1 MTLFLENPFFV
12 LGVTP
17 ESSRSE
23 ILAKAEEAALLDDPD
38 RVSQCRATLTNP
50 AKRLDAELRFL
61 PGVRTDEIEA
71 ICSAL
76 KKDPASVVNWPAEKL
91 SGIARSNVMIAAVS
105 SIDLSTSAKA
115 PSLIPLIWDAAK
127 SFDQQTIEQIEAQIN
142 QSRTAA
148 RFPSVK
154 DTARM
159 SDILQDIRREYLKNI
174 TTAFDSLRTAEVI
187 DVLSKE
193 LSLAESERAK
203 SSGSVIPALLEDLMN
218 SYEIA
223 AQVFI
228 NKEKETADRLISEIP
243 QGCKEM
249 EMTSGSVMLL
259 QQLQELVQKW
269 VTVIGILDRFHLLK
283 GESYEP
289 TRSLFV
295 HIRQLAVKLSN
306 EYQCFQASKGITEKI
321 LRPLAFDSERT
332 KAAEEDLRKLCE
344 ILDNSNADNFIPV
357 TGEVCLNPQARGL
370 KGLGDLTSDF
380 SSPDSLSA
388 LSGQMIFAGK
398 GEKTAAPTLA
408 SRVTAAS
415 ARQTGSSKSVS
426 TQKEKAESSS
436 SGGIGTQLLN
446 GFYSILFLILIL
458 IIGVIALGV
467 SKSYT
472 TNNLEQTPSER
483 VDTPDFSGISDSD
496 RTGIIE
502 ACKDQGSP
510 ANVYSC
516 QSEEV
521 SKLKQIGSAPDMSDI
536 FAWDQAYI
544 IDACKDRGS
553 PANVYSCQRERL
565 SNLKSLGFGYYADTS
580 AVDRAGIIDACK
592 NQGSPANV
600 ESCQSEEVSKLKQIG
615 SAPDMSDLFAWDRA
629 GIIDACKDQG
639 SPANVYRCQKEEL
652 SKLKRIGAAPPDMS
666 DISAVD
672 RAGII
677 DACKGWGSPA
687 DVYFCQREKLSM
699 LRGTDSASYM
709 DDISDADRAGIID
722 ICRYRGSL
730 ADDYSSCQRKELNKL
745 RRTGPAPDMSDI
757 SDADRARIIDACR
770 NEGSPAD
777 VYSCQGEELSKLRRF

>member
-50 AKRLDAELRFL
+50 AKRLDSELRFL

-415 ARQTGSSKSVS
+415 ARQTGSGKSVS

-516 QSEEV
+516 Q
-521 SKLKQIGSAPDMSDI
+521 
-536 FAWDQAYI
+536 
-544 IDACKDRGS
+544 
-553 PANVYSCQRERL
+553 RERL

-592 NQGSPANV
+592 DQGSPANV

-757 SDADRARIIDACR
+757 TDADRARIIDACR
-770 NEGSPAD
+770 TEGSPAD

>member
-76 KKDPASVVNWPAEKL
+76 KKDLASVVNWPAEKL

-415 ARQTGSSKSVS
+415 ARQTGSGKSVS

-446 GFYSILFLILIL
+446 GFYSILILIL

-580 AVDRAGIIDACK
+580 AVDRAGIID
-592 NQGSPANV
+592 
-600 ESCQSEEVSKLKQIG
+600 
-615 SAPDMSDLFAWDRA
+615 
-629 GIIDACKDQG
+629 
-639 SPANVYRCQKEEL
+639 
-652 SKLKRIGAAPPDMS
+652 
-666 DISAVD
+666 
-672 RAGII
+672 
-677 DACKGWGSPA
+677 
-687 DVYFCQREKLSM
+687 
-699 LRGTDSASYM
+699 
-709 DDISDADRAGIID
+709 

>member
-1 MTLFLENPFFV
+1 MFLENPFFV

-159 SDILQDIRREYLKNI
+159 SDILQDIRCEYLKNI

-415 ARQTGSSKSVS
+415 ARQTGSGKSVS

-544 IDACKDRGS
+544 IDACKDR
-553 PANVYSCQRERL
+553 
-565 SNLKSLGFGYYADTS
+565 
-580 AVDRAGIIDACK
+580 
-592 NQGSPANV
+592 GSPANV

>member
-415 ARQTGSSKSVS
+415 ARQTGSGKSVS

-446 GFYSILFLILIL
+446 GFYSILFLILILIL

-592 NQGSPANV
+592 
-600 ESCQSEEVSKLKQIG
+600 
-615 SAPDMSDLFAWDRA
+615 
-629 GIIDACKDQG
+629 
-639 SPANVYRCQKEEL
+639 
-652 SKLKRIGAAPPDMS
+652 
-666 DISAVD
+666 
-672 RAGII
+672 
-677 DACKGWGSPA
+677 GWGSPA

>member
-415 ARQTGSSKSVS
+415 ARQTGSGKSVS

-502 ACKDQGSP
+502 ACKDQ
-510 ANVYSC
+510 
-516 QSEEV
+516 
-521 SKLKQIGSAPDMSDI
+521 
-536 FAWDQAYI
+536 
-544 IDACKDRGS
+544 GS

-777 VYSCQGEELSKLRRF
+777 V

>member
-76 KKDPASVVNWPAEKL
+76 KKDLASVVNWPAEKL

-415 ARQTGSSKSVS
+415 ARQTGSGKSVS

-446 GFYSILFLILIL
+446 GFYSILFLILILIL

-510 ANVYSC
+510 ANVY
-516 QSEEV
+516 
-521 SKLKQIGSAPDMSDI
+521 
-536 FAWDQAYI
+536 
-544 IDACKDRGS
+544 
-553 PANVYSCQRERL
+553 
-565 SNLKSLGFGYYADTS
+565 
-580 AVDRAGIIDACK
+580 
-592 NQGSPANV
+592 
-600 ESCQSEEVSKLKQIG
+600 SCQSEEVSKLKQIG

>member
-76 KKDPASVVNWPAEKL
+76 KKDLASVVNWPAEKL

-332 KAAEEDLRKLCE
+332 KATEEDLRKLCE

-415 ARQTGSSKSVS
+415 ARQTGSGKSVS

-446 GFYSILFLILIL
+446 GFYSILILILILIL

-502 ACKDQGSP
+502 
-510 ANVYSC
+510 
-516 QSEEV
+516 
-521 SKLKQIGSAPDMSDI
+521 
-536 FAWDQAYI
+536 
-544 IDACKDRGS
+544 
-553 PANVYSCQRERL
+553 
-565 SNLKSLGFGYYADTS
+565 
-580 AVDRAGIIDACK
+580 
-592 NQGSPANV
+592 
-600 ESCQSEEVSKLKQIG
+600 
-615 SAPDMSDLFAWDRA
+615 
-629 GIIDACKDQG
+629 ACKDQG

-709 DDISDADRAGIID
+709 DDISDADRA
-722 ICRYRGSL
+722 
-730 ADDYSSCQRKELNKL
+730 
-745 RRTGPAPDMSDI
+745 
-757 SDADRARIIDACR
+757 RIIDACR

>member
-159 SDILQDIRREYLKNI
+159 SDILQDIRCEYLKNI

-415 ARQTGSSKSVS
+415 ARQTGSGKSVS

-544 IDACKDRGS
+544 IDACKDR
-553 PANVYSCQRERL
+553 
-565 SNLKSLGFGYYADTS
+565 
-580 AVDRAGIIDACK
+580 
-592 NQGSPANV
+592 GSPANV

>member
-415 ARQTGSSKSVS
+415 ARQTGSGKSVS

-446 GFYSILFLILIL
+446 GFYSILFLILILIL

-521 SKLKQIGSAPDMSDI
+521 SKLKQIGSA
-536 FAWDQAYI
+536 
-544 IDACKDRGS
+544 
-553 PANVYSCQRERL
+553 
-565 SNLKSLGFGYYADTS
+565 
-580 AVDRAGIIDACK
+580 
-592 NQGSPANV
+592 
-600 ESCQSEEVSKLKQIG
+600 
-615 SAPDMSDLFAWDRA
+615 
-629 GIIDACKDQG
+629 
-639 SPANVYRCQKEEL
+639 
-652 SKLKRIGAAPPDMS
+652 PDMS

>member
-76 KKDPASVVNWPAEKL
+76 KKDLASVVNWPAEKL

-193 LSLAESERAK
+193 LSLVESERAK

-332 KAAEEDLRKLCE
+332 KATEEDLRKLCE

-415 ARQTGSSKSVS
+415 ARQTGSGKSVS

-446 GFYSILFLILIL
+446 GFYSILFLILILIL

-510 ANVYSC
+510 ANVY
-516 QSEEV
+516 
-521 SKLKQIGSAPDMSDI
+521 
-536 FAWDQAYI
+536 
-544 IDACKDRGS
+544 
-553 PANVYSCQRERL
+553 
-565 SNLKSLGFGYYADTS
+565 
-580 AVDRAGIIDACK
+580 
-592 NQGSPANV
+592 
-600 ESCQSEEVSKLKQIG
+600 SCQSEEVSKLKQIG

>member
-76 KKDPASVVNWPAEKL
+76 KKDLASVVNWPAEKL

-332 KAAEEDLRKLCE
+332 KATEEDLRKLCE

-415 ARQTGSSKSVS
+415 ARQTGSGKSVS

-446 GFYSILFLILIL
+446 GFYSILFLIL

-502 ACKDQGSP
+502 ACKDQ
-510 ANVYSC
+510 
-516 QSEEV
+516 
-521 SKLKQIGSAPDMSDI
+521 
-536 FAWDQAYI
+536 
-544 IDACKDRGS
+544 GS

-699 LRGTDSASYM
+699 LRGTDFASYM

>member
-415 ARQTGSSKSVS
+415 ARQTGSGKSVS

-446 GFYSILFLILIL
+446 GFYSILILILILIL

-521 SKLKQIGSAPDMSDI
+521 SKLKQIGSAPDMSD
-536 FAWDQAYI
+536 
-544 IDACKDRGS
+544 
-553 PANVYSCQRERL
+553 
-565 SNLKSLGFGYYADTS
+565 
-580 AVDRAGIIDACK
+580 
-592 NQGSPANV
+592 
-600 ESCQSEEVSKLKQIG
+600 
-615 SAPDMSDLFAWDRA
+615 LFAW
-629 GIIDACKDQG
+629 
-639 SPANVYRCQKEEL
+639 
-652 SKLKRIGAAPPDMS
+652 
-666 DISAVD
+666 D

>member
-76 KKDPASVVNWPAEKL
+76 KKDLASVVNWPAEKL

-415 ARQTGSSKSVS
+415 ARQTGSGKSVS

-446 GFYSILFLILIL
+446 GFYSILILIL

-629 GIIDACKDQG
+629 GIIDACK
-639 SPANVYRCQKEEL
+639 
-652 SKLKRIGAAPPDMS
+652 
-666 DISAVD
+666 
-672 RAGII
+672 
-677 DACKGWGSPA
+677 GWGSPA

>member
-76 KKDPASVVNWPAEKL
+76 KKDLASVVNWPAEKL

-415 ARQTGSSKSVS
+415 ARQTGSGKSVS

-446 GFYSILFLILIL
+446 GFYSILILILIL

-544 IDACKDRGS
+544 IDACKDR
-553 PANVYSCQRERL
+553 
-565 SNLKSLGFGYYADTS
+565 
-580 AVDRAGIIDACK
+580 
-592 NQGSPANV
+592 GSPANV

>member
-76 KKDPASVVNWPAEKL
+76 KKDLASVVNWPAEKL

-357 TGEVCLNPQARGL
+357 TGGGSDLGFFITGFFIRSVRTDDFCRERRKDRGANV
-370 KGLGDLTSDF
+370 GLSRDSSFRPSDGQRQIGF
-380 SSPDSLSA
+380 DSERE
-388 LSGQMIFAGK
+388 G
-398 GEKTAAPTLA
+398 
-408 SRVTAAS
+408 R
-415 ARQTGSSKSVS
+415 
-426 TQKEKAESSS
+426 
-436 SGGIGTQLLN
+436 
-446 GFYSILFLILIL
+446 ILFLWRDRDT
-458 IIGVIALGV
+458 AF
-467 SKSYT
+467 
-472 TNNLEQTPSER
+472 ER
-483 VDTPDFSGISDSD
+483 VLLYP
-496 RTGIIE
+496 
-502 ACKDQGSP
+502 
-510 ANVYSC
+510 YS
-516 QSEEV
+516 
-521 SKLKQIGSAPDMSDI
+521 
-536 FAWDQAYI
+536 
-544 IDACKDRGS
+544 
-553 PANVYSCQRERL
+553 YS
-565 SNLKSLGFGYYADTS
+565 Y
-580 AVDRAGIIDACK
+580 
-592 NQGSPANV
+592 
-600 ESCQSEEVSKLKQIG
+600 
-615 SAPDMSDLFAWDRA
+615 
-629 GIIDACKDQG
+629 
-639 SPANVYRCQKEEL
+639 
-652 SKLKRIGAAPPDMS
+652 
-666 DISAVD
+666 
-672 RAGII
+672 
-677 DACKGWGSPA
+677 
-687 DVYFCQREKLSM
+687 
-699 LRGTDSASYM
+699 SY
-709 DDISDADRAGIID
+709 SH
-722 ICRYRGSL
+722 YRGDCSWGFKVL
-730 ADDYSSCQRKELNKL
+730 HDQ
-745 RRTGPAPDMSDI
+745 
-757 SDADRARIIDACR
+757 
-770 NEGSPAD
+770 
-777 VYSCQGEELSKLRRF
+777 

>member
-76 KKDPASVVNWPAEKL
+76 KKDLASVVNWPAEKL

-415 ARQTGSSKSVS
+415 ARQTGSGKSVS

-446 GFYSILFLILIL
+446 GFYSILFLILILIL

-592 NQGSPANV
+592 
-600 ESCQSEEVSKLKQIG
+600 
-615 SAPDMSDLFAWDRA
+615 
-629 GIIDACKDQG
+629 
-639 SPANVYRCQKEEL
+639 
-652 SKLKRIGAAPPDMS
+652 
-666 DISAVD
+666 
-672 RAGII
+672 
-677 DACKGWGSPA
+677 GWGSPA

>member
-76 KKDPASVVNWPAEKL
+76 KKDLASVVNWPAE
-91 SGIARSNVMIAAVS
+91 
-105 SIDLSTSAKA
+105 DLSTSAKA

-142 QSRTAA
+142 QSQTAA

-332 KAAEEDLRKLCE
+332 KAAEEDLR
-344 ILDNSNADNFIPV
+344 
-357 TGEVCLNPQARGL
+357 
-370 KGLGDLTSDF
+370 
-380 SSPDSLSA
+380 
-388 LSGQMIFAGK
+388 
-398 GEKTAAPTLA
+398 
-408 SRVTAAS
+408 
-415 ARQTGSSKSVS
+415 
-426 TQKEKAESSS
+426 
-436 SGGIGTQLLN
+436 
-446 GFYSILFLILIL
+446 
-458 IIGVIALGV
+458 
-467 SKSYT
+467 
-472 TNNLEQTPSER
+472 NLR
-483 VDTPDFSGISDSD
+483 
-496 RTGIIE
+496 
-502 ACKDQGSP
+502 
-510 ANVYSC
+510 
-516 QSEEV
+516 
-521 SKLKQIGSAPDMSDI
+521 
-536 FAWDQAYI
+536 
-544 IDACKDRGS
+544 
-553 PANVYSCQRERL
+553 
-565 SNLKSLGFGYYADTS
+565 
-580 AVDRAGIIDACK
+580 
-592 NQGSPANV
+592 
-600 ESCQSEEVSKLKQIG
+600 
-615 SAPDMSDLFAWDRA
+615 
-629 GIIDACKDQG
+629 
-639 SPANVYRCQKEEL
+639 
-652 SKLKRIGAAPPDMS
+652 
-666 DISAVD
+666 
-672 RAGII
+672 
-677 DACKGWGSPA
+677 
-687 DVYFCQREKLSM
+687 
-699 LRGTDSASYM
+699 
-709 DDISDADRAGIID
+709 
-722 ICRYRGSL
+722 
-730 ADDYSSCQRKELNKL
+730 
-745 RRTGPAPDMSDI
+745 
-757 SDADRARIIDACR
+757 
-770 NEGSPAD
+770 
-777 VYSCQGEELSKLRRF
+777 

>member
-159 SDILQDIRREYLKNI
+159 SDIMQDIRREYLKNI
-174 TTAFDSLRTAEVI
+174 TTSFDSLRTAEVI
-187 DVLSKE
+187 DVLIKE

-415 ARQTGSSKSVS
+415 ARQTGSGKSVS

-521 SKLKQIGSAPDMSDI
+521 SK
-536 FAWDQAYI
+536 
-544 IDACKDRGS
+544 
-553 PANVYSCQRERL
+553 
-565 SNLKSLGFGYYADTS
+565 LKSLGFGYYADTS

>member
-415 ARQTGSSKSVS
+415 ARQTGSGKSVS

-446 GFYSILFLILIL
+446 GFYSILILILIL

-502 ACKDQGSP
+502 ACKDQ
-510 ANVYSC
+510 
-516 QSEEV
+516 
-521 SKLKQIGSAPDMSDI
+521 
-536 FAWDQAYI
+536 
-544 IDACKDRGS
+544 GS

>member
-1 MTLFLENPFFV
+1 MTESPPTSINLE
-12 LGVTP
+12 
-17 ESSRSE
+17 R
-23 ILAKAEEAALLDDPD
+23 AAHKKLH
-38 RVSQCRATLTNP
+38 TL
-50 AKRLDAELRFL
+50 
-61 PGVRTDEIEA
+61 
-71 ICSAL
+71 
-76 KKDPASVVNWPAEKL
+76 
-91 SGIARSNVMIAAVS
+91 
-105 SIDLSTSAKA
+105 IDLSTSAKA

-388 LSGQMIFAGK
+388 LSG
-398 GEKTAAPTLA
+398 
-408 SRVTAAS
+408 
-415 ARQTGSSKSVS
+415 
-426 TQKEKAESSS
+426 
-436 SGGIGTQLLN
+436 
-446 GFYSILFLILIL
+446 
-458 IIGVIALGV
+458 
-467 SKSYT
+467 
-472 TNNLEQTPSER
+472 
-483 VDTPDFSGISDSD
+483 
-496 RTGIIE
+496 
-502 ACKDQGSP
+502 
-510 ANVYSC
+510 
-516 QSEEV
+516 
-521 SKLKQIGSAPDMSDI
+521 
-536 FAWDQAYI
+536 
-544 IDACKDRGS
+544 
-553 PANVYSCQRERL
+553 
-565 SNLKSLGFGYYADTS
+565 
-580 AVDRAGIIDACK
+580 
-592 NQGSPANV
+592 
-600 ESCQSEEVSKLKQIG
+600 
-615 SAPDMSDLFAWDRA
+615 
-629 GIIDACKDQG
+629 
-639 SPANVYRCQKEEL
+639 
-652 SKLKRIGAAPPDMS
+652 
-666 DISAVD
+666 
-672 RAGII
+672 
-677 DACKGWGSPA
+677 
-687 DVYFCQREKLSM
+687 
-699 LRGTDSASYM
+699 
-709 DDISDADRAGIID
+709 
-722 ICRYRGSL
+722 
-730 ADDYSSCQRKELNKL
+730 
-745 RRTGPAPDMSDI
+745 
-757 SDADRARIIDACR
+757 
-770 NEGSPAD
+770 
-777 VYSCQGEELSKLRRF
+777 

>member
-203 SSGSVIPALLEDLMN
+203 SSGSVIFALLEDLMN

-415 ARQTGSSKSVS
+415 ARQTGSGKSVS

-446 GFYSILFLILIL
+446 GFYSILILIL

-544 IDACKDRGS
+544 IDACKDR
-553 PANVYSCQRERL
+553 
-565 SNLKSLGFGYYADTS
+565 
-580 AVDRAGIIDACK
+580 
-592 NQGSPANV
+592 
-600 ESCQSEEVSKLKQIG
+600 
-615 SAPDMSDLFAWDRA
+615 
-629 GIIDACKDQG
+629 G

>member
-415 ARQTGSSKSVS
+415 ARQTGSGKSVS

-502 ACKDQGSP
+502 ACKDQ
-510 ANVYSC
+510 
-516 QSEEV
+516 
-521 SKLKQIGSAPDMSDI
+521 
-536 FAWDQAYI
+536 
-544 IDACKDRGS
+544 GS

>member
-1 MTLFLENPFFV
+1 MTLFLETPFFV

-415 ARQTGSSKSVS
+415 ARQTGSGKSVS

-446 GFYSILFLILIL
+446 GFYSIL
-458 IIGVIALGV
+458 
-467 SKSYT
+467 
-472 TNNLEQTPSER
+472 R
-483 VDTPDFSGISDSD
+483 
-496 RTGIIE
+496 
-502 ACKDQGSP
+502 
-510 ANVYSC
+510 AN
-516 QSEEV
+516 
-521 SKLKQIGSAPDMSDI
+521 
-536 FAWDQAYI
+536 
-544 IDACKDRGS
+544 
-553 PANVYSCQRERL
+553 
-565 SNLKSLGFGYYADTS
+565 
-580 AVDRAGIIDACK
+580 
-592 NQGSPANV
+592 
-600 ESCQSEEVSKLKQIG
+600 
-615 SAPDMSDLFAWDRA
+615 
-629 GIIDACKDQG
+629 
-639 SPANVYRCQKEEL
+639 
-652 SKLKRIGAAPPDMS
+652 
-666 DISAVD
+666 
-672 RAGII
+672 
-677 DACKGWGSPA
+677 KGG
-687 DVYFCQREKLSM
+687 
-699 LRGTDSASYM
+699 
-709 DDISDADRAGIID
+709 
-722 ICRYRGSL
+722 
-730 ADDYSSCQRKELNKL
+730 
-745 RRTGPAPDMSDI
+745 
-757 SDADRARIIDACR
+757 
-770 NEGSPAD
+770 
-777 VYSCQGEELSKLRRF
+777 

>member
-76 KKDPASVVNWPAEKL
+76 KKDLASVVNWPAEKL

-370 KGLGDLTSDF
+370 KGLWDLTSDF

-415 ARQTGSSKSVS
+415 ARQTGSGKSVS

-502 ACKDQGSP
+502 ACKDQ
-510 ANVYSC
+510 
-516 QSEEV
+516 
-521 SKLKQIGSAPDMSDI
+521 
-536 FAWDQAYI
+536 
-544 IDACKDRGS
+544 GS

>member
-76 KKDPASVVNWPAEKL
+76 KKDLASVVNWPAEKL

-415 ARQTGSSKSVS
+415 ARQTGSGKSVS

-446 GFYSILFLILIL
+446 GFYSILFLILILIL

-629 GIIDACKDQG
+629 GIIDACK
-639 SPANVYRCQKEEL
+639 
-652 SKLKRIGAAPPDMS
+652 
-666 DISAVD
+666 
-672 RAGII
+672 
-677 DACKGWGSPA
+677 GWGSPA

-709 DDISDADRAGIID
+709 DDISDADRA
-722 ICRYRGSL
+722 
-730 ADDYSSCQRKELNKL
+730 
-745 RRTGPAPDMSDI
+745 
-757 SDADRARIIDACR
+757 RIIDACR

>member
-415 ARQTGSSKSVS
+415 ARQTGSGKSVS

-446 GFYSILFLILIL
+446 GFYSILFLILILIL

-516 QSEEV
+516 Q
-521 SKLKQIGSAPDMSDI
+521 
-536 FAWDQAYI
+536 
-544 IDACKDRGS
+544 
-553 PANVYSCQRERL
+553 RERL
-565 SNLKSLGFGYYADTS
+565 SNLKSLGFGYYADT
-580 AVDRAGIIDACK
+580 
-592 NQGSPANV
+592 
-600 ESCQSEEVSKLKQIG
+600 
-615 SAPDMSDLFAWDRA
+615 
-629 GIIDACKDQG
+629 
-639 SPANVYRCQKEEL
+639 
-652 SKLKRIGAAPPDMS
+652 
-666 DISAVD
+666 SAVD

>member
-1 MTLFLENPFFV
+1 M
-12 LGVTP
+12 
-17 ESSRSE
+17 
-23 ILAKAEEAALLDDPD
+23 
-38 RVSQCRATLTNP
+38 
-50 AKRLDAELRFL
+50 
-61 PGVRTDEIEA
+61 
-71 ICSAL
+71 
-76 KKDPASVVNWPAEKL
+76 
-91 SGIARSNVMIAAVS
+91 
-105 SIDLSTSAKA
+105 
-115 PSLIPLIWDAAK
+115 
-127 SFDQQTIEQIEAQIN
+127 
-142 QSRTAA
+142 
-148 RFPSVK
+148 
-154 DTARM
+154 
-159 SDILQDIRREYLKNI
+159 KNI

-415 ARQTGSSKSVS
+415 ARQTGSGKSVS

-536 FAWDQAYI
+536 FAWD
-544 IDACKDRGS
+544 
-553 PANVYSCQRERL
+553 
-565 SNLKSLGFGYYADTS
+565 
-580 AVDRAGIIDACK
+580 
-592 NQGSPANV
+592 
-600 ESCQSEEVSKLKQIG
+600 
-615 SAPDMSDLFAWDRA
+615 
-629 GIIDACKDQG
+629 
-639 SPANVYRCQKEEL
+639 
-652 SKLKRIGAAPPDMS
+652 
-666 DISAVD
+666 
-672 RAGII
+672 
-677 DACKGWGSPA
+677 
-687 DVYFCQREKLSM
+687 
-699 LRGTDSASYM
+699 
-709 DDISDADRAGIID
+709 
-722 ICRYRGSL
+722 
-730 ADDYSSCQRKELNKL
+730 
-745 RRTGPAPDMSDI
+745 
-757 SDADRARIIDACR
+757 
-770 NEGSPAD
+770 
-777 VYSCQGEELSKLRRF
+777 

>member
-76 KKDPASVVNWPAEKL
+76 KKDLASVVNWPAEKL

-415 ARQTGSSKSVS
+415 ARQTGSGKSVS

-446 GFYSILFLILIL
+446 GFYSILILIL

-496 RTGIIE
+496 WTGIIE
-502 ACKDQGSP
+502 
-510 ANVYSC
+510 
-516 QSEEV
+516 
-521 SKLKQIGSAPDMSDI
+521 
-536 FAWDQAYI
+536 
-544 IDACKDRGS
+544 
-553 PANVYSCQRERL
+553 
-565 SNLKSLGFGYYADTS
+565 
-580 AVDRAGIIDACK
+580 
-592 NQGSPANV
+592 
-600 ESCQSEEVSKLKQIG
+600 
-615 SAPDMSDLFAWDRA
+615 
-629 GIIDACKDQG
+629 ACKDQG

>member
-76 KKDPASVVNWPAEKL
+76 KKDLASVVNWPAEKL

-415 ARQTGSSKSVS
+415 ARQTGSGKSVS

-446 GFYSILFLILIL
+446 GFYSILILIL

-496 RTGIIE
+496 WTGIIE

-510 ANVYSC
+510 ANVY
-516 QSEEV
+516 
-521 SKLKQIGSAPDMSDI
+521 
-536 FAWDQAYI
+536 
-544 IDACKDRGS
+544 
-553 PANVYSCQRERL
+553 
-565 SNLKSLGFGYYADTS
+565 
-580 AVDRAGIIDACK
+580 
-592 NQGSPANV
+592 
-600 ESCQSEEVSKLKQIG
+600 SCQSEEVSKLKQIG

>member
-76 KKDPASVVNWPAEKL
+76 KKDLASVVNWPAEKL

-415 ARQTGSSKSVS
+415 ARQTGSGKSVS

-446 GFYSILFLILIL
+446 GFYSILILIL

-510 ANVYSC
+510 ANVY
-516 QSEEV
+516 
-521 SKLKQIGSAPDMSDI
+521 
-536 FAWDQAYI
+536 
-544 IDACKDRGS
+544 
-553 PANVYSCQRERL
+553 
-565 SNLKSLGFGYYADTS
+565 
-580 AVDRAGIIDACK
+580 
-592 NQGSPANV
+592 
-600 ESCQSEEVSKLKQIG
+600 SCQSEEVSKLKQIG

>member
-415 ARQTGSSKSVS
+415 ARQTGSGKSVS

-510 ANVYSC
+510 A
-516 QSEEV
+516 
-521 SKLKQIGSAPDMSDI
+521 D
-536 FAWDQAYI
+536 
-544 IDACKDRGS
+544 
-553 PANVYSCQRERL
+553 VYSCQRERL

>member
-76 KKDPASVVNWPAEKL
+76 KKDLASVVNWPAEKL

-415 ARQTGSSKSVS
+415 ARQTGSGKSVS

-446 GFYSILFLILIL
+446 GFYSILILIL

-502 ACKDQGSP
+502 ACKDQ
-510 ANVYSC
+510 
-516 QSEEV
+516 
-521 SKLKQIGSAPDMSDI
+521 
-536 FAWDQAYI
+536 
-544 IDACKDRGS
+544 GS

>member
-76 KKDPASVVNWPAEKL
+76 KKDLASVVNWPAEKL

-415 ARQTGSSKSVS
+415 ARQTGSGKSVS

-502 ACKDQGSP
+502 ACKDQ
-510 ANVYSC
+510 
-516 QSEEV
+516 
-521 SKLKQIGSAPDMSDI
+521 
-536 FAWDQAYI
+536 
-544 IDACKDRGS
+544 GS

-709 DDISDADRAGIID
+709 DDISDADRA
-722 ICRYRGSL
+722 
-730 ADDYSSCQRKELNKL
+730 
-745 RRTGPAPDMSDI
+745 
-757 SDADRARIIDACR
+757 RIIDACR

>member
-415 ARQTGSSKSVS
+415 ARQTGSGKSVS

-446 GFYSILFLILIL
+446 GFYSILFLILILIL

-521 SKLKQIGSAPDMSDI
+521 SKLTLVLHS
-536 FAWDQAYI
+536 
-544 IDACKDRGS
+544 
-553 PANVYSCQRERL
+553 
-565 SNLKSLGFGYYADTS
+565 SL
-580 AVDRAGIIDACK
+580 
-592 NQGSPANV
+592 QG
-600 ESCQSEEVSKLKQIG
+600 G
-615 SAPDMSDLFAWDRA
+615 
-629 GIIDACKDQG
+629 
-639 SPANVYRCQKEEL
+639 
-652 SKLKRIGAAPPDMS
+652 
-666 DISAVD
+666 
-672 RAGII
+672 
-677 DACKGWGSPA
+677 
-687 DVYFCQREKLSM
+687 
-699 LRGTDSASYM
+699 
-709 DDISDADRAGIID
+709 
-722 ICRYRGSL
+722 
-730 ADDYSSCQRKELNKL
+730 
-745 RRTGPAPDMSDI
+745 
-757 SDADRARIIDACR
+757 
-770 NEGSPAD
+770 
-777 VYSCQGEELSKLRRF
+777 